1 MEEEKGEV
9 MAKAKDVAVE
19 LRRIADS
26 LEQEPDAEV
35 ERPSL
40 AWFLREKESMQTLAR
55 ILPHPLK
62 KDVEDPARSF
72 SSIKIT
78 AESCTA
84 ICVYASIERS
94 RICRLVRPAQP
105 AEYEC
110 EPLLSEDEEE
120 ALEIA

>member
-1 MEEEKGEV
+1 
-9 MAKAKDVAVE
+9 
-19 LRRIADS
+19 
-26 LEQEPDAEV
+26 
-35 ERPSL
+35 
-40 AWFLREKESMQTLAR
+40 MQTLAR

-94 RICRLVRPAQP
+94 RICKLVRPAQP

-120 ALEIA
+120 ALLALVYKHPQRRHSGSVQRDAEEG